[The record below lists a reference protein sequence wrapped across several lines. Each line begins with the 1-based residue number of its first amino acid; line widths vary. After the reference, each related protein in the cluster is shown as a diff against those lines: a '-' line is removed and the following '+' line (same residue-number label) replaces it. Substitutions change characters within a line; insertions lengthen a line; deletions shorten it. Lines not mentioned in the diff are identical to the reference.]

1 MLPGFLTTALELL
14 IILDVCGAIIY
25 FALTGFARIKKPSA
39 QPPQNTH
46 APIQSFGIDT
56 PVLAPAQ
63 PYAPH
68 RPIAPAVYLH
78 GEPEPQSDR
87 RWLASFKHRVTSLK
101 QAFTYR
107 PATQGAVKTQAADPD
122 YARLG
127 RVLDSFKEE
136 T

>member
-25 FALTGFARIKKPSA
+25 FALTGFARIKKRAGQPA
-39 QPPQNTH
+39 QRDR
-46 APIQSFGIDT
+46 ASIQSFGMDT

-63 PYAPH
+63 SYAPH
-68 RPIAPAVYLH
+68 RPISPAVYLP
-78 GEPEPQSDR
+78 GEPEPESKR
-87 RWLASFKHRVTSLK
+87 RWLAGFKNRVR
-101 QAFTYR
+101 QEFTYR
-107 PATQGAVKTQAADPD
+107 PARQGVVKTHLTDPD

-127 RVLDSFKEE
+127 KVLDSFKEE